1 VGEQVTEPAWVC
13 PYCHRDCVAE
23 AERLTELEQL
33 VKELQ
38 DLTIDQQ
45 AELGQL
51 KQQLGEN

>member
-1 VGEQVTEPAWVC
+1 VTEPAWVC